1 MKRVLITAPLLFVL
15 LSGATQVIAQDAQDD
30 KMRQLQTR
38 MDELKAQMTQ
48 LQAEID
54 AMHGVKDL
62 SKAPQEAVPE
72 RLETGA
78 IKRTMPPLPPAV
90 QLTPQQQQAAVSPE
104 ISEHETFSEE
114 SEPVPRLYNAPRSEE

>member
-1 MKRVLITAPLLFVL
+1 MKKALIATPLLFFL
-15 LSGATQVIAQDAQDD
+15 LYGTSQVIAQEAQDD
-30 KMRQLQTR
+30 KMRQLQIR

-62 SKAPQEAVPE
+62 SKAPKEAVPE
-72 RLETGA
+72 PLETGA

-104 ISEHETFSEE
+104 TSE
-114 SEPVPRLYNAPRSEE
+114 